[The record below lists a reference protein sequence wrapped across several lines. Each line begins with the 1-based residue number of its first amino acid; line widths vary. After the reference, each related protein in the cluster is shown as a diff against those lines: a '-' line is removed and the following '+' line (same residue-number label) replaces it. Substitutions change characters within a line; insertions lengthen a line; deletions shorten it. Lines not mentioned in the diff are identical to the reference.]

1 MRKETERL
9 GETWDERATQG
20 SRPGGTLNGPVDEE
34 RPRAV
39 SDAVEPAVVA
49 VLQDPQE
56 QERPQPA
63 ARTRVSV
70 RSH

>member
-1 MRKETERL
+1 MAQ
-9 GETWDERATQG
+9 RAVQG
-20 SRPGGTLNGPVDEE
+20 SGPGGTLNGPVDEE

-39 SDAVEPAVVA
+39 SDVVEPAVMA

-63 ARTRVSV
+63 ARPRVSV
-70 RSH
+70 HINQSITH